1 MPFVLLTKQYI
12 LVNGEMHMKSGNKQ
26 FKQKCLCSLIIILI
40 YIVGQNIPVPWVKI
54 MPAEEAGSGIFENI
68 RSVIGSSSRIVS
80 LFYMGIMPWMT
91 SSILL
96 QLVNFSRSKKKR
108 LSNSDMKLMTH
119 IIAVVFC
126 AVMTWMQTGNML
138 YDSLLGGSLAA
149 TRAAVTAILTLG
161 TVAVI
166 YMAEKNT
173 DKGMGGISLF
183 ILVNIVRSMENLL
196 PEFSIFGG
204 RAVLFAVMSL
214 LAAFGIVWMEEAEFR
229 MPSHK
234 IMIYNE
240 MSEKGHFALKFAPI
254 GIQPLM
260 YVMGFFMVP
269 YFVFTILAGIW
280 EDNPLFISIA
290 RRINYSNPYGLTL
303 FCVSFVFVTAALIA
317 IYVNPEEIADEMQR
331 SGECLVGLHPGR
343 ETQLYIAH
351 MLKLMG
357 TLSTA
362 MIMVMAVFPLALGSA
377 LKMDPRFSSLP
388 MNCMILAGIIK
399 LLRQEM
405 EAMRVLDRYKEVF

>member
-1 MPFVLLTKQYI
+1 
-12 LVNGEMHMKSGNKQ
+12 MKSRNKQ
-26 FKQKCLCSLIIILI
+26 FTQKCLCSLIIILI
-40 YIVGQNIPVPWVKI
+40 YIVGQNIPVPWVMI
-54 MPAEEAGSGIFENI
+54 MPATDSGSGIFENI
-68 RSVIGSSSRIVS
+68 RGVIGSSSRVVS
-80 LFYMGIMPWMT
+80 LFHMGIMPWMT

-108 LSNSDMKLMTH
+108 ISNSDMKLMTH

-126 AVMTWMQTGNML
+126 AVMTWLQSGEMQFA
-138 YDSLLGGSLAA
+138 SLLLGSLAA
-149 TRAAVTAILTLG
+149 TRAGVTVLLTLG

-196 PEFSIFGG
+196 PELADLGA
-204 RAVLFAVMSL
+204 RAALFAAMGL
-214 LAAFGIVWMEEAEFR
+214 LAAVGIVWMEEVEFR
-229 MPSHK
+229 MPSQK
-234 IMIYNE
+234 VMIYND
-240 MSEKGHFALKFAPI
+240 MSENGHFALKFIPI

-260 YVMGFFMVP
+260 YVMGFYMVP
-269 YFVFTILAGIW
+269 YFILRILASIW
-280 EDNPLFISIA
+280 RDNPAFIRLA
-290 RRINYSNPYGLTL
+290 RRMNYSNPFGLAA
-303 FCVSFVFVTAALIA
+303 FCVCFVFVTAALIA

-343 ETQLYIAH
+343 ETELYIKH

-357 TLSTA
+357 TVSTV
-362 MIMVMAVFPLALGSA
+362 MILVMAVLPLALGA
-377 LKMDPRFSSLP
+377 AWQTDPRLSSLP

-399 LLRQEM
+399 LLRQETA
-405 EAMRVLDRYKEVF
+405 AMRVLDRYKEVF